1 MAQAEQK
8 LLLEPVSLKSI
19 QERCSKAA
27 SDRSCKLLLVKV
39 VFKTCAETCP
49 LYGCKSFLC
58 QMNEHQDEDELR
70 YLHSTPPL
78 PITPNMILLKCLM
91 GLGDASSKPS
101 PFLAQLI
108 EFYGVSSGFGGHVH
122 LLILPQML

>member
-8 LLLEPVSLKSI
+8 LLPEPVSLKSI

-39 VFKTCAETCP
+39 DFKACAVTCP
-49 LYGCKSFLC
+49 LWGCRSFLC
-58 QMNEHQDEDELR
+58 QMDEHQDEDELCC
-70 YLHSTPPL
+70 LHSIPL
-78 PITPNMILLKCLM
+78 LSISPNMILLKCLL

-108 EFYGVSSGFGGHVH
+108 EFYGV
-122 LLILPQML
+122 